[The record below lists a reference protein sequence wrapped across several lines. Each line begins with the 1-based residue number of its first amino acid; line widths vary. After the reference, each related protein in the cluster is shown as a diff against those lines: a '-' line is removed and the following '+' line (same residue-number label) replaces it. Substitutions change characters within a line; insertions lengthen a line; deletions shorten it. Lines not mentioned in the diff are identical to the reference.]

1 MPPRKLHRIS
11 DIIKCE
17 ANGRRRFKQLFQSAI
32 NKQSG
37 KPTLPSP
44 EPELE
49 RFLALDVTDSLDR
62 MYARELLTS
71 FLWAVAERIED
82 GIPGEVTVHRGGA
95 WSEQVG
101 EGLVSKAGDLDFDIE
116 VRHSGLTKLMEEIH
130 AGGFASLDQV
140 YCLTISPLSC
150 LRKLPDVVPVVQHM
164 EAVARTL
171 SNRLAYSYDE
181 TNLHLWLVYSCS
193 VATTTPT
200 GSASVRAVATAIEH
214 HRRLTDDMRAM
225 IIQGIACQNYEPPK
239 KVKQAARNMGF
250 PDMSAKYETLVYAR
264 LRIEEM
270 LRSAPAEVLALA
282 EAIKEWHR
290 MKWCLGEKNKKLQ
303 KSQYL
308 ENKYRPHGIYWKA
321 DIKAIKDRSGTDPV
335 RWATSR
341 SSASC
346 DKSTLTDMFDWNV
359 LHHIASGRQLR
370 FKRMYERDEL
380 GQLAGV
386 EDLNGWTPLH
396 YACSR
401 GHRNLAE
408 GLMKLRSDV
417 DHAGRDGRTPLHCAV
432 QINRLAVAKQLI
444 EYGAAL
450 DRQDKTGN
458 SPIFWAAYKGY
469 NKMFRF
475 LFPQANIQRLCN
487 GGRTLLHAAVI
498 GGSRVIVRMISE
510 DGRALIN
517 MTAVDE
523 ASMTA
528 LEYAVANEDVKMV
541 RYLSTIP
548 GPMIRGSR
556 AMHKVIMATI
566 KCDRKIQID
575 RESGSDRLESKR
587 VAILRVLLS
596 KHEVGSPQLV
606 DLMIKAIR
614 RDNDEAVL
622 LLIREFK
629 CHVDTQSSN
638 GEYPIHIAVEQ
649 HSLKFLKILTEDGK
663 ASLGKK
669 DENGKTVFEYAVALD
684 LEDIVGY
691 LCRIEAEVPPDSLR
705 LALFHR
711 NYDIA
716 QQLLE
721 LGVEIDDRCFKAIKN
736 GGTEATVAKLTKVL
750 KNFQERNNGADDKSG
765 RKRRAL

>member
-1 MPPRKLHRIS
+1 MKLFVILCCLLGKAAADS
-11 DIIKCE
+11 GNDFV
-17 ANGRRRFKQLFQSAI
+17 NNLFTDLA
-32 NKQSG
+32 
-37 KPTLPSP
+37 PL
-44 EPELE
+44 
-49 RFLALDVTDSLDR
+49 LALFGERVTQQFMSQSTGWADHILLS
-62 MYARELLTS
+62 MARE
-71 FLWAVAERIED
+71 ID
-82 GIPGEVTVHRGGA
+82 D
-95 WSEQVG
+95 
-101 EGLVSKAGDLDFDIE
+101 KLDAI
-116 VRHSGLTKLMEEIH
+116 L
-130 AGGFASLDQV
+130 
-140 YCLTISPLSC
+140 PL
-150 LRKLPDVVPVVQHM
+150 
-164 EAVARTL
+164 
-171 SNRLAYSYDE
+171 
-181 TNLHLWLVYSCS
+181 
-193 VATTTPT
+193 
-200 GSASVRAVATAIEH
+200 
-214 HRRLTDDMRAM
+214 RRD
-225 IIQGIACQNYEPPK
+225 
-239 KVKQAARNMGF
+239 
-250 PDMSAKYETLVYAR
+250 
-264 LRIEEM
+264 
-270 LRSAPAEVLALA
+270 LA
-282 EAIKEWHR
+282 EASDWNGP
-290 MKWCLGEKNKKLQ
+290 LSSL
-303 KSQYL
+303 
-308 ENKYRPHGIYWKA
+308 
-321 DIKAIKDRSGTDPV
+321 AIK
-335 RWATSR
+335 
-341 SSASC
+341 
-346 DKSTLTDMFDWNV
+346 
-359 LHHIASGRQLR
+359 
-370 FKRMYERDEL
+370 
-380 GQLAGV
+380 
-386 EDLNGWTPLH
+386 
-396 YACSR
+396 
-401 GHRNLAE
+401 LAE
-408 GLMKLRSDV
+408 SMDAVMDLCFSSSSFCNDAQWDILLSPQKHRGARYARFHIRRENGRWQNQSDEI
-417 DHAGRDGRTPLHCAV
+417 DAALSLW
-432 QINRLAVAKQLI
+432 IFSNNRLAVAKQLI

-541 RYLSTIP
+541 RYLSTIL

-566 KCDRKIQID
+566 KCDRTIQID

-587 VAILRVLLS
+587 VAVLRVLLS

-649 HSLKFLKILTEDGK
+649 HSLKFLKILAEDGK

-721 LGVEIDDRCFKAIKN
+721 LGVEIDDQCFKAIKN